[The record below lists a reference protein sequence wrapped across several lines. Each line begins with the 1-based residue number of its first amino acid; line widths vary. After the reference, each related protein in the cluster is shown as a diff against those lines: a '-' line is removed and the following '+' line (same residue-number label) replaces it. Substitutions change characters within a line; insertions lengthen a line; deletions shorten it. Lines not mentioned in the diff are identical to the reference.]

1 MSALEPELV
10 KLPKLVEPVLPVPKP
25 VPELL
30 KLPELVPEIIEPV
43 PEPVSEP
50 VKSVK
55 SVTKSGVS
63 ILLSSYIP
71 ALLHP

>member
-1 MSALEPELV
+1 MSALEQELV
-10 KLPKLVEPVLPVPKP
+10 KLPKLIEPVLPVPKP

-43 PEPVSEP
+43 PEPV
-50 VKSVK
+50 KSVK